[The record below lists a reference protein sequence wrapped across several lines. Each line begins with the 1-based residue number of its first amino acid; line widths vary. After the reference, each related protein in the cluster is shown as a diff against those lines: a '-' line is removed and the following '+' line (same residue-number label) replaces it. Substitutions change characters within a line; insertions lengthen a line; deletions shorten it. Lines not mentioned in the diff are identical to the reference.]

1 MKSKKQL
8 MGATQ
13 LGKMRLESEKVKL
26 LLEKKLIK
34 VPFMTKK
41 VNRLISNYNR
51 ILLSLELTQGNLP
64 TSLSLVLKRSS
75 YPQMMAPATR

>member
-1 MKSKKQL
+1 